1 MRRAGINKMVIF
13 NSHGGQPQVMDIVA
27 RELRVRHGML
37 VVVLSWFGFG
47 LPDGIVSR
55 HEQMHGIHGGE
66 IETSMMLHLRPEAVR
81 MELAEDFEPASV
93 ELQQRFRHLLPEG
106 GVGFGWMSQ
115 DLHPSG
121 DDAPDDLP
129 PARVTRHAVSSS

>member
-1 MRRAGINKMVIF
+1 MHRAGINKIVIF

-55 HEQMHGIHGGE
+55 HEQMHGDPRRRDRDVDDA
-66 IETSMMLHLRPEAVR
+66 SPEAR
-81 MELAEDFEPASV
+81 GSEDGPC
-93 ELQQRFRHLLPEG
+93 
-106 GVGFGWMSQ
+106 
-115 DLHPSG
+115 
-121 DDAPDDLP
+121 
-129 PARVTRHAVSSS
+129 